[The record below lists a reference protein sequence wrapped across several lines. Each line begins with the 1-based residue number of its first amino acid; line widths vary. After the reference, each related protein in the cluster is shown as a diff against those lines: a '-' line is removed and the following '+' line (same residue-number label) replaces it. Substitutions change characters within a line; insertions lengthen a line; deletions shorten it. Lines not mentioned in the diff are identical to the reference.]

1 MAGSRK
7 KRTKDPGECRV
18 ALAAE
23 LVIADAAGLHA
34 QLGEALAQTEPV
46 VLDAAAV
53 ARLDTAGLQLLMAF
67 VQARD
72 EALAKWH
79 WENVGA
85 ALRECAAQVGL
96 DKMLQ
101 LPDAVPAND

>member
-7 KRTKDPGECRV
+7 RKKNPGECRV
-18 ALAAE
+18 ALAAD
-23 LVIADAAGLHA
+23 LVIAGAAGLHA
-34 QLGEALAQTEPV
+34 QLGEALDQPEPV
-46 VLDAAAV
+46 VLDAADV
-53 ARLDTAGLQLLMAF
+53 ARLDTAGLQLLLAF

-85 ALRECAAQVGL
+85 ALRDCAAQVGL
-96 DKMLQ
+96 EEMLQ
-101 LPDAVPAND
+101 LPDALPAND

>member
-1 MAGSRK
+1 MASRG
-7 KRTKDPGECRV
+7 KRSRSSECRV
-18 ALAAE
+18 ALAAD
-23 LVIADAAGLHA
+23 LVIADATRLHV
-34 QLGEALAQTEPV
+34 QLGEALARPEPV

-53 ARLDTAGLQLLMAF
+53 ARLDTAGLQLLLAF

-85 ALRECAAQVGL
+85 ALRDCAGQVGL
-96 DKMLQ
+96 EKMLQ